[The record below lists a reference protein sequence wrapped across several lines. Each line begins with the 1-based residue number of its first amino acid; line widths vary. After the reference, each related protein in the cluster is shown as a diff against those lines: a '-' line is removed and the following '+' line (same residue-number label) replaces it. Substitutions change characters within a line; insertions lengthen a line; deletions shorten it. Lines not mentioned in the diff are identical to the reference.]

1 MDLLKKALLVTF
13 YMLIILVGVAG
24 FLILR
29 SLRSN
34 DKPFQPDPVQQE
46 RPIVN
51 TQESLEYSNSIEK
64 LTIE

>member
-1 MDLLKKALLVTF
+1 MDLLKKALLITF

-29 SLRSN
+29 SLRSH
-34 DKPFQPDPVQQE
+34 DKPFQPDTVQQE
-46 RPIVN
+46 RPVVK
-51 TQESLEYSNSIEK
+51 TQENLEYQNSIGR